1 MANTWTH
8 IFAALTLAL
17 MALIIHITIRN
28 DTNVRLLDVARYY
41 TLTRERGDVG
51 GALSL
56 LDSEQS
62 WLTQGCRA
70 AINQTA
76 SNACI
81 VERTALRNAILDK
94 MKCFTYSSQVCSFLR
109 NITSALVQTKAYGG
123 ANYFVGK
130 ALVAPPA
137 SMGSVT
143 FREIFRN
150 AINNAPYLFHNAY
163 RAVQSDEFYVLRTI
177 LYSLVVFSILGNLLV
192 HYFDQNQN
200 MTWSRRLLLRIL
212 LFSLSTLLI
221 MVAFLINNS
230 GSVLTVMLGIWAP
243 ALLVLLYY
251 EAFLDASIT
260 RPWYVREKLI
270 QIGLVPAL

>member
-8 IFAALTLAL
+8 IFAALALAL
-17 MALIIHITIRN
+17 MALIIHISIRN
-28 DTNVRLLDVARYY
+28 DANVRLLDTARYY
-41 TLTRERGDVG
+41 TMTREKGDVN
-51 GALSL
+51 GALLL

-62 WLTQGCRA
+62 WLSQGCRA
-70 AINQTA
+70 AVNQTT

-81 VERTALRNAILDK
+81 TERTALRNAILDR
-94 MKCFTYSSQVCSFLR
+94 MKCFSYSSQVCSFLR
-109 NITSALVQTKAYGG
+109 NITSALVQTRAYGG
-123 ANYFVGK
+123 TNFFIGR
-130 ALVAPPA
+130 ALVSPPA
-137 SMGSVT
+137 SMGTIT

-150 AINNAPYLFHNAY
+150 AISNAPYLFHNSY
-163 RAVQSDEFYVLRTI
+163 RTVQSDDFYVLRTI

-212 LFSLSTLLI
+212 LFSLTTLLI

-230 GSVLTVMLGIWAP
+230 GSVLTVLLGIWAP
-243 ALLVLLYY
+243 ALVILLYY

-260 RPWYVREKLI
+260 RPWYVRGKVI
-270 QIGLVPAL
+270 WIGLVSIL

>member
-192 HYFDQNQN
+192 HYFDQNPN